1 MYHDSCV
8 KRYPE
13 NGLEVIDKSYA
24 NHKRCVENLLS
35 NSYDGKT
42 PSNSYLEEVID
53 AHKF

>member
-24 NHKRCVENLLS
+24 NHKRCVENLSS
-35 NSYDGKT
+35 NSYAGKHH
-42 PSNSYLEEVID
+42 PIAIWEVIP

>member
-1 MYHDSCV
+1 M
-8 KRYPE
+8 
-13 NGLEVIDKSYA
+13 EVIGKSYA
-24 NHKRCVENLLS
+24 NKFKRCVENLLS